1 MRFEAFR
8 LLPAAAL
15 LIATLAGCSD
25 SDPTRPQAVT
35 PTNVTAVS
43 TSSTSIRVTFDA
55 APGSGEYIVERAP
68 VGGAYLVAGNPSA
81 SPFDDAGLAAATT
94 YRYRVA
100 SVRGS
105 DTSAFSAERMATTAA
120 VGAAGSDT
128 LSGTIAANRLL
139 DRDTV
144 YVLRGFVKVA
154 NGATLTIQSGT
165 RIVGASNVP
174 GSALFILRGARIDAQ
189 GTADAPIVFTSSR
202 APGTRRPGDW
212 GGLLLIGNGCINRTG
227 AVILEGSN
235 ANIENG
241 GAPGID
247 YGGNT
252 AVPCPP
258 ANETDNSGTLQYVR
272 VEFAGFAVANAQ
284 ELNSFT
290 LAAVG
295 SGTTMH
301 HLQSLSGLDDAFE
314 WFGGS
319 VNGRYLVSYESG
331 DDHFDASEGYVG
343 KNQFLIGL
351 QTGLLD
357 PAPGTGG
364 IGDDPHGFEIDGCN
378 GSGCIAPAG
387 GNAQSANRFNM
398 PVFAN
403 FTMVGTGDLATT
415 STSGGLGMHIR
426 RGTGGTFVNGIVAR
440 YPRRG
445 IRLTDSTT
453 FNRVAADSLIITNI
467 LLAQNAG
474 GNFDDD
480 SVRVRLGAAA
490 FEEASVTAASL
501 FTALPAV
508 GVSPTGTA
516 QLDWTPAAG
525 SPAATG
531 GMSTFTPLIAARAGA
546 FVVPTAY
553 RGAADPAGAKWWAG
567 WTTYA
572 RN

>member
-1 MRFEAFR
+1 MRLVSR
-8 LLPAAAL
+8 LLPAAAF
-15 LIATLAGCSD
+15 LIGPLAACSD
-25 SDPTRPQAVT
+25 SDPAGPRAAV
-35 PTNVTAVS
+35 PANVTAVP

-55 APGSGEYIVERAP
+55 APGASRYIVERADAAGAFAE
-68 VGGAYLVAGNPSA
+68 VGAPA
-81 SPFDDAGLAAATT
+81 SLSFDDTELVAATT

-105 DTSAFSAERMATTAA
+105 DTSAFSAERTAMTFA
-120 VGAAGSDT
+120 LGAGGSDT
-128 LSGTIAANRLL
+128 LSGTIAANRRL

-154 NGATLTIQSGT
+154 NGATLTIESGT
-165 RIVGASNVP
+165 RIVGASDVP
-174 GSALFILRGARIDAQ
+174 GSALFILRGAKIDAR

-202 APGTRRPGDW
+202 APGSRRPGDW
-212 GGLLLIGNGCINRTG
+212 GGLILIGNGCINRGG

-252 AVPCPP
+252 AFPCPA

-290 LAAVG
+290 MAAVG
-295 SGTTMH
+295 SGTTMD
-301 HLQSLSGLDDAFE
+301 HLQSMSGLDDAFE

-319 VNGRYLVSYESG
+319 VNAKYLVSYESG

-343 KNQFLIGL
+343 KNQFLIAL

-378 GSGCIAPAG
+378 GGGCVAPAG
-387 GNAQSANRFNM
+387 GNAQSSNRYNM

-403 FTMVGTGDLATT
+403 FTLVGTGDLATT
-415 STSGGLGMHIR
+415 STSGGLGMHVR

-453 FNRVAADSLIITNI
+453 FNREGADSLVISNI

-474 GNFDDD
+474 GNFDADT
-480 SVRVRLGAAA
+480 VRTRLGAAG
-490 FEEASVTAASL
+490 FEESAATAASL
-501 FTALPAV
+501 FTSLPAA
-508 GVSPTGTA
+508 GVSPTGPA
-516 QLDWTPAAG
+516 QLDWTPPAG

-531 GMSTFTPLIAARAGA
+531 GMGTFAGPIAARAGT
-546 FVVPTAY
+546 FVTPTNY
-553 RGAADPAGAKWWAG
+553 RGAADPNGAKWWAG
-567 WTTYA
+567 WTAYA

>member
-1 MRFEAFR
+1 MRFETST
-8 LLPAAAL
+8 LLPATAFL
-15 LIATLAGCSD
+15 LATLAACSD
-25 SDPTRPQAVT
+25 SDPTSPQAAT
-35 PTNVTAVS
+35 PGNVVATS
-43 TSSTSIRVTFDA
+43 MSSTSIRVTFDA
-55 APGSGEYIVERAP
+55 APGATRYIIERAP
-68 VGGAYLVAGNPSA
+68 AAGSFAVVGSPAS
-81 SPFDDAGLAAATT
+81 SPFDDTGLAAATP

-105 DTSAFSAERMATTAA
+105 DTSAFSAERSAATAA
-120 VGAAGSDT
+120 AGAAGSDT
-128 LSGTIAANRLL
+128 LSGTIVANRRL

-154 NGATLTIQSGT
+154 NGATLTIESGT
-165 RIVGASNVP
+165 KIVGASDVP
-174 GSALFILRGARIDAQ
+174 GSALFVLRGARIDAQ
-189 GTADAPIVFTSSR
+189 GTADAPIVFTSAK

-212 GGLLLIGNGCINRTG
+212 GGLLLIGNSCINRTG

-252 AVPCPP
+252 ALPCPA
-258 ANETDNSGTLQYVR
+258 ANDTDNSGTLAYVR

-290 LAAVG
+290 MAAVG

-301 HLQSLSGLDDAFE
+301 HLQSMSGLDDAFE

-319 VNGRYLVSYESG
+319 VNAKYLVSYESG

-343 KNQFLIGL
+343 KNQFLIAL

-378 GSGCIAPAG
+378 GSGCVAPAG
-387 GNAQSANRFNM
+387 ANAQSSHRYNM

-403 FTMVGTGDLATT
+403 FTMVGTGDIANT
-415 STSGGLGMHIR
+415 STSGGLGMHVR

-453 FNRVAADSLIITNI
+453 FNREAADSLVISNI
-467 LLAQNAG
+467 LLAENAA

-480 SVRVRLGAAA
+480 SVRTRLGAAGL
-490 FEEASVTAASL
+490 EESAATAASL
-501 FTALPAV
+501 FTALPPV
-508 GVSPTGTA
+508 GVSPTGAA
-516 QLDWTPAAG
+516 QLDWTPLAG

-531 GMSTFTPLIAARAGA
+531 GMSTFAGLIAARAGTTIT
-546 FVVPTAY
+546 PTSY

-567 WTTYA
+567 WTTYV

>member
-1 MRFEAFR
+1 MRLEASR
-8 LLPAAAL
+8 LFSTTAL
-15 LIATLAGCSD
+15 LIATLAGCGD
-25 SDPTRPQAVT
+25 SDPTTPPAVT
-35 PTNVTAVS
+35 
-43 TSSTSIRVTFDA
+43 R
-55 APGSGEYIVERAP
+55 
-68 VGGAYLVAGNPSA
+68 
-81 SPFDDAGLAAATT
+81 
-94 YRYRVA
+94 
-100 SVRGS
+100 
-105 DTSAFSAERMATTAA
+105 
-120 VGAAGSDT
+120 SDT
-128 LSGTIAANRLL
+128 LSGTIASDRRL

-154 NGATLTIQSGT
+154 NGATLTIESGT
-165 RIVGASNVP
+165 RIVGASDVP
-174 GSALFILRGARIDAQ
+174 GSALFVLRGARIDAQ
-189 GTADAPIVFTSSR
+189 GTAEAPIVFTS
-202 APGTRRPGDW
+202 AKEPGSRRPGDW

-252 AVPCPP
+252 GFPCPA
-258 ANETDNSGTLQYVR
+258 ANETDNSGTLAYVR

-290 LAAVG
+290 MAAVG

-301 HLQSLSGLDDAFE
+301 HLQSMSGLDDAFE

-319 VNGRYLVSYESG
+319 VNARYLVSYESG

-343 KNQFLIGL
+343 KNQFLIAL

-378 GSGCIAPAG
+378 GTGCVAPAG
-387 GNAQSANRFNM
+387 GSAQSSNRYNM

-403 FTMVGTGDLATT
+403 FTMIGTGAIATT

-426 RGTGGTFVNGIVAR
+426 RGTGGTFVNGIVSR

-453 FNRVAADSLIITNI
+453 FNRVAADSLVIANV
-467 LLAQNAG
+467 LLAENAG

-480 SVRVRLGAAA
+480 SVRFRLGASG
-490 FEEASVTAASL
+490 FEEVVGTAASL
-501 FTALPAV
+501 FTTLPAI
-508 GVSPTGTA
+508 GVAPTGPA
-516 QLDWTPAAG
+516 ELDWTPPVGSAA
-525 SPAATG
+525 AAG
-531 GMSTFTPLIAARAGA
+531 GMSTFTAQIAARAGT
-546 FVVPTAY
+546 FILPTAY
-553 RGAADPAGAKWWAG
+553 RGAADPAGPKWWAG
-567 WTTYA
+567 WTAYA